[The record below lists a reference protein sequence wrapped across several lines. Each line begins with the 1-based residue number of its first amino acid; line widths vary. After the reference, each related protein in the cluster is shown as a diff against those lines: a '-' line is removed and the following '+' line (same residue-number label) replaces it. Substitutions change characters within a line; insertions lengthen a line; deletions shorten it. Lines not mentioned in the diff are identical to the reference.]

1 MNKML
6 ALEFKIT
13 DWCNLA
19 CPHCPENSCTKN
31 PPAFMPLEK
40 IEEYMDEFQE
50 LPFNTSKNVAVGGGE
65 GMAPYLF
72 GNEDY
77 IPTVIGVLNKFDKN
91 VTVKTNASW
100 GNTYKYRNPILKSL
114 AKCAYFNNSLITLRM
129 PVDEF
134 HNNISGVSN
143 IIADIVFSGYL
154 LAALR
159 VEIAGFDTIGSV
171 VARSRLESDLGDKEI
186 KMIDSRNDDLVA
198 YDESGSGIHIRTD
211 YVSGV
216 PRLGRAV
223 ANHLYTSDETG
234 GGFVN
239 KLKIDNADNAIL
251 NNTVRAKIGDRPLMD
266 VVQGL
271 GEKMYG
277 RQK

>member
-1 MNKML
+1 MNKIL

-19 CPHCPENSCTKN
+19 CTHCPEDSCTKN
-31 PPAFMPLEK
+31 PPVFMPLEK
-40 IEEYMDEFQE
+40 IEKYMDEFQE

-72 GNEDY
+72 GYEDY
-77 IPTVIGVLNKFDKN
+77 IPCVTGALHKFDKN
-91 VTVKTNASW
+91 VTLKTNALW

-114 AKCAYFNNSLITLRM
+114 AKCAYFDNSLITLQM

-143 IIADIVFSGYL
+143 IIADIVFSNYL

-159 VEIAGFDTIGSV
+159 VEITGFDTIGSV
-171 VARSRLESDLGDKEI
+171 VARARLQSDLGDKEI
-186 KMIDSRNDDLVA
+186 KTIDSKNDDLIA
-198 YDESGSGIHIRTD
+198 YNESGVGIHIRTD
-211 YVSGV
+211 YMSGV
-216 PRLGRAV
+216 PRLGHAIK
-223 ANHLYTSDETG
+223 NHLYTSDEIG

-239 KLKIDNADNAIL
+239 KLKIDSADNAIL
-251 NNTVRAKIGDRPLMD
+251 NNVVRAKIGDRSLTY
-266 VVQGL
+266 VVQSL

>member
-1 MNKML
+1 MNKIL

-19 CPHCPENSCTKN
+19 CTHCPEDSCTKN
-31 PPAFMPLEK
+31 PPVFMPLEK
-40 IEEYMDEFQE
+40 IEKYMDEFQE
-50 LPFNTSKNVAVGGGE
+50 LPFNTSKKVAVGGGE

-72 GNEDY
+72 GYEDY
-77 IPTVIGVLNKFDKN
+77 IPCVTGVLHKFDKN
-91 VTVKTNASW
+91 VSLKTNALW

-114 AKCAYFNNSLITLRM
+114 AKCAYFNNNLITLRM

-143 IIADIVFSGYL
+143 IIADIVFSDYL

-171 VARSRLESDLGDKEI
+171 VARARLESDLGDKEI
-186 KMIDSRNDDLVA
+186 KMMDSRNDDLVA
-198 YDESGSGIHIRTD
+198 YNESGAGIHIRTD

-223 ANHLYTSDETG
+223 ANHLYTSDEIG

-251 NNTVRAKIGDRPLMD
+251 NNVVRAKIGDRPLMD

>member
-19 CPHCPENSCTKN
+19 CPHCPEDSCMKN

-40 IEEYMDEFQE
+40 IEEYVDEFQE

-77 IPTVIGVLNKFDKN
+77 VPTVIGVLNKFDKN
-91 VTVKTNASW
+91 VTIKTNASW

-143 IIADIVFSGYL
+143 IIADIVFSDYL

-159 VEIAGFDTIGSV
+159 VEITGFDTIGSV
-171 VARSRLESDLGDKEI
+171 VARARLESDLGDKEI

-198 YDESGSGIHIRTD
+198 YDERGAGIHIRTD

-251 NNTVRAKIGDRPLMD
+251 NNTVRAKIGGRSLMD

>member
-19 CPHCPENSCTKN
+19 CPHCPENSCMKN
-31 PPAFMPLEK
+31 PPAFMSLEK
-40 IEEYMDEFQE
+40 IEKYVDEFQE

-143 IIADIVFSGYL
+143 IIADIVFSDYL

-159 VEIAGFDTIGSV
+159 VEITGFDTIGSV
-171 VARSRLESDLGDKEI
+171 VARARLESDLGDKEI

-198 YDESGSGIHIRTD
+198 YNESGSGIHIRTD